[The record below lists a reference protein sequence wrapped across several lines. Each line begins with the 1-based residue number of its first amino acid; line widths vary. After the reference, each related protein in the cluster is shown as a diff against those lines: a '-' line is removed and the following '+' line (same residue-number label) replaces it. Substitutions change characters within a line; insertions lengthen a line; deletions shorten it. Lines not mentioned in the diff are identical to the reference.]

1 MPASKLNKT
10 ILRKFKHNQHN
21 HAMNL
26 SSTLFRRLLP
36 VLIIL
41 LVSATAVRAQVF
53 GQNIVRYKNEK
64 FKVLQ
69 TPHFEI
75 YYYLK
80 NEKLIKK
87 FAQDAETW
95 YKMHQEIFR
104 DTFLRKNPIILYN
117 NHPDFQ
123 TTTALNGEIGIG
135 TGGVTEA
142 FKNRVIMPVMELNN
156 QTRHVLGH
164 ELVHAFQY
172 HTLLEKDSIGLESIS
187 QTPLWMVE
195 GMAEYLSIGKV
206 DAFTSMWMRDA
217 LLNRD
222 IPSLKDLT
230 NSNKYFP
237 YRYGQAFWTFVG
249 SVYGDTTIVPLFKAT
264 AKYGYENGLRYTF
277 GYDDSTLSGL
287 WKNAIEAHYR
297 PMLKSDSSQVK
308 ITGTKVIDNKNAGN
322 MNVAPAIS
330 PDGQYLAFL
339 SEKDLFGI
347 DLFLADAKTG
357 KIIRKLS
364 SQISNSHIDDFN
376 FLESAGT
383 WSPDS
388 KQFAFSIFSKGRNQL
403 MIIDVATGKVNLRAP
418 MGEVTQFGNLS
429 WAANGDDIAFSG
441 MVEGQSD
448 IFSYN
453 LKTKQVTQITNDNYS
468 DYAPNYAPDGKKIVF
483 SSDRASMSKNANTA
497 VHPINLT
504 IYDIESKTLTDVPV
518 FAGANNLN
526 AQFSGDSNRIFFLS
540 NRDGFRNMYEYNLS
554 DKKVKQL
561 TDYFTGISGIT
572 EFSPAMSVSRNDDIV
587 YSYYRSQ
594 RYTLYNSPLSN
605 FRSKAVDANEVNF
618 DAAVLPPMENL
629 GVDIVNSNLANFERF
644 EKTTADS
651 MRLVPY
657 RPKFKLDYLANSGGV
672 GVSTSRFG
680 TGVQG
685 GISGRFSDILGKNQI
700 IANLAINGEIYD
712 FGGLVGYINQSSR
725 INWGAAISH
734 SPYVS
739 GFRDVVA
746 EQLDGR
752 NGKINVFNDRTNI
765 IRTFEEQAQVFGA
778 YPFNKVHRFEL
789 GGAFSRYSYRV
800 DRFSNYYEDLGGGI
814 SGGYLGSDKKRIP
827 TAQASRELGFSLNSF
842 TIMQA
847 NASFV
852 GDNSIMGITSP
863 LDGFR
868 YRVGVEQYFGDYKF
882 YALSLDARK
891 YVRLKPFTI
900 AARTFNYMRIG
911 KDGERLY
918 PLFIGYPYFIRGYE
932 ANSFYKSRNST
943 SGDFDI
949 NQLSGNKVAVFNF
962 EVRLPFTGPKKLAQ
976 IPSKFL
982 FTDLNF
988 FFDAGLAW
996 NQGNKIVFK
1005 SQPTY
1010 TTQPGIDAQG
1020 NPKKDAAGDPI
1031 LEQVTNERVPA
1042 ISFGVSLR
1050 VNVFGYFVL
1059 EPYYA
1064 FPLQRKDV
1072 KAGVFGLTFAPG
1084 W

>member
-1 MPASKLNKT
+1 MKKSPTFFNRLVPVFIMLMT
-10 ILRKFKHNQHN
+10 
-21 HAMNL
+21 L
-26 SSTLFRRLLP
+26 SCF
-36 VLIIL
+36 
-41 LVSATAVRAQVF
+41 SAQAQYF
-53 GQNIVRYKNEK
+53 GQNKVRYKNDK

-80 NEKLIKK
+80 NEKMIQK

-95 YKMHQEIFR
+95 YKMHQEVFR
-104 DTFLRKNPIILYN
+104 DTFLKKNPIILYN

-123 TTTALNGEIGIG
+123 QTTALQGEIGIG

-142 FKNRVIMPVMELNN
+142 LKNRVIMPVMELNN

-187 QTPLWMVE
+187 QVPLWMIE
-195 GMAEYLSIGKV
+195 GMAEYLSVGKT

-249 SVYGDTTIVPLFKAT
+249 SVYGDTTIVPLMKAT

-277 GYDDSTLSGL
+277 GYDDRTLSGL

-297 PMLKSDSSQVK
+297 PMLRADSSQIK
-308 ITGTKVIDNKNAGN
+308 ITGAKIIDNKNAGN

-357 KIIRKLS
+357 KILRKLS

-383 WSPDS
+383 WSPDG
-388 KQFAFSIFSKGRNQL
+388 KQFAFSIFSKGKNQL
-403 MIIDVATGKVNLRAP
+403 MIVNVSDGTTALRAVMGDVA
-418 MGEVTQFGNLS
+418 QFGNLS
-429 WAANGDDIAFSG
+429 WAPNGDDIAFSG

-453 LKTKQVTQITNDNYS
+453 LKTKQVTQITNDTHS
-468 DYAPNYAPDGKKIVF
+468 DYAPAYSPDGKKIAF
-483 SSDRASMSKNANTA
+483 SSDRASITGGNQTA
-497 VHPINLT
+497 VHPLNLT
-504 IYDIESKTLTDVPV
+504 VYDIADKSLTDIPV
-518 FAGANNLN
+518 FPGANNLN
-526 AQFSGDSNRIFFLS
+526 AQFSGDSKHLFFLS
-540 NRDGFRNMYEYNLS
+540 NRDGFRNLYEYTFA
-554 DKKVKQL
+554 DQQVKQL

-572 EFSPAMSVSRNDDIV
+572 EFSPALSVSRNDDIV

-605 FRSKAVDANEVNF
+605 FKAKPVDANSVNF
-618 DAAVLPPMENL
+618 DAAILPPKETE
-629 GVDIVNSNLANFERF
+629 GVDIINSNLGNFERF
-644 EKTTADS
+644 ERTTTDS

-657 RPKFKLDYLANSGGV
+657 RPKFKLDYLANSGV

-685 GISGRFSDILGKNQI
+685 GIVGMFSDILGKNQI
-700 IANLAINGEIYD
+700 IANLSVNGEIYD
-712 FGGLVGYINQSSR
+712 FGGLVGYINQQSR
-725 INWGAAISH
+725 ISWGAALSH
-734 SPYVS
+734 IPYIT
-739 GFRDVVA
+739 GFREIALDQLTDKNGNKVDV
-746 EQLDGR
+746 
-752 NGKINVFNDRTNI
+752 INDRTNL
-765 IRTFEEQAQVFGA
+765 IRTFEDQAQLFAA

-789 GGAFSRYSYRV
+789 GGAFSRYSYRI
-800 DRFSNYYEDLGGGI
+800 DRINNYYENI
-814 SGGYLGSDKKRIP
+814 NGYPGYYITSEKTKVPLD
-827 TAQASRELGFSLNSF
+827 QASNEFGVPLKSF
-842 TIMQA
+842 TLFQT

-852 GDNSIMGITSP
+852 GDNTINGITSP

-868 YRVGVEQYFGDYKF
+868 YRVGAEQYFGDYNF
-882 YALSLDARK
+882 TAVTVDLRK
-891 YVRLKPFTI
+891 YLRLKPVTL
-900 AARTFNYMRIG
+900 AARTYNYLRIG
-911 KDGERLY
+911 KQGENLY
-918 PLFIGYPYFIRGYE
+918 PLFVGYPYLIRGYE
-932 ANSFYKSRNST
+932 ANSLYNSNGAGG
-943 SGDFDI
+943 SFDI
-949 NQLSGNKVAVFNF
+949 NQLSGNKIAVFNF
-962 EVRLPFTGPKKLAQ
+962 EVRLPFTGPKKLAA
-976 IPSKFL
+976 IPSKLL
-982 FTDLNF
+982 FTDLNL

-996 NQGNKIVFK
+996 NEGSEVKFK
-1005 SQPTY
+1005 DQPTY
-1010 TTQPGIDAQG
+1010 QTVPAKDG
-1020 NPKKDAAGDPI
+1020 NGLPI
-1031 LEQVTNERVPA
+1031 VDKNGNQVFTSVTNERVPA
-1042 ISFGVSLR
+1042 MSVGISLR

-1064 FPLQRKDV
+1064 IPFQRKDV